1 MVKHAGVAP
10 RALAAMPLAAV
21 RLVLRAGIRGPEWRR
36 TEALLEAN
44 LAEHLAQLDARGTA
58 RYTEI
63 EAQTLLIG
71 GSNSPTLVATQ
82 LDALLRTIPNATMT
96 ILDGLDHIAPENHPA
111 EVACCVKQ
119 LAAAAP
125 NERCHEQSV

>member
-1 MVKHAGVAP
+1 VA
-10 RALAAMPLAAV
+10 
-21 RLVLRAGIRGPEWRR
+21 R

-58 RYTEI
+58 GYTEI

-82 LDALLRTIPNATMT
+82 LDALLRTVPNATLT
-96 ILDGLDHIAPENHPA
+96 ILDGLDHIAPENRPA
-111 EVACCVKQ
+111 EVASWVKQ
-119 LAAAAP
+119 LVAAPP
-125 NERCHEQSV
+125 NERSRDELPAYGIAAQLRRYEQDNR